1 MVAGSSKK
9 KHRSR
14 RHEGVSMRKRA
25 VKIDGLSL
33 TLDDLAAIARAQASY
48 RFPAQARSRVVASA
62 KLVAAAAKGDEPCYG
77 INTGFGRFCNVRIA
91 PSEVR
96 RLQLNLIR
104 SHAAGVGEPLGVE
117 EVRLA
122 IALRA
127 NALARG
133 NSGVRPQVIELLIS
147 MLEND
152 VLPRIPCLGSVGA
165 SGDLAPLAHLAQ
177 VLIGEGQALVDGK
190 WVSGKTALKKKGLAP
205 IRLETKEGLAL
216 INGVQISLAMLT
228 RALLLSRR
236 VVAAADVTAAVSV
249 EGLLGSVQPFDARI
263 HDVRPHPGQSVV
275 AGHLRSLLSGSKIV
289 ASHADCDR
297 VQDPYSLRCTPQV
310 HGAVRD
316 AIDWIQQTV
325 EREANSSTDNPLIF
339 SDSGEVLSGGNFHGA
354 PVAYAADLL
363 AIVLA
368 DLASI
373 SERRTEK
380 MVNPDT
386 NQGLPAFLAVKE
398 GLESGWMM
406 AHVTAA
412 ALVSRMKVLSHP
424 ASVDSIV
431 TSAGSED
438 HVSMSTHASEKASE
452 CASLACQVVAIEMLV
467 GLDAVELRRPLR
479 SGRRLEARIRAIRK
493 VIARA
498 KGDRFLAPELEQAA
512 DLVSSGTIVVP

>member
-1 MVAGSSKK
+1 
-9 KHRSR
+9 
-14 RHEGVSMRKRA
+14 

-33 TLDDLAAIARAQASY
+33 TIDDLDAIARAEASF
-48 RFPAQARSRVVASA
+48 RLSTRARSRVRASA
-62 KLVAAAAKGDEPCYG
+62 KLVAKVAKGSEPCYG
-77 INTGFGRFCNVRIA
+77 INTGFGRFCNVRIP
-91 PSEVR
+91 PSDVR

-104 SHAAGVGEPLGVE
+104 SHAAGVGEPLGIE

-133 NSGVRPQVIELLIS
+133 NSGVRLQVIELLLS
-147 MLEND
+147 MLEHD
-152 VLPRIPCLGSVGA
+152 ILPRIPRLGSVGA
-165 SGDLAPLAHLAQ
+165 SGDLAPLAHLSQ

-190 WVSGKTALKKKGLAP
+190 WVSGKTALRKKGLKP
-205 IRLETKEGLAL
+205 IQLEAKEGLAL
-216 INGVQISLAMLT
+216 INGVQISLAMLSS
-228 RALLLSRR
+228 ALLLSRS
-236 VVAAADVTAAVSV
+236 VVDAADVTAAVSL

-263 HDVRPHPGQSVV
+263 HEVRPHPGQSLV

-289 ASHADCDR
+289 ASHVDCDR

-316 AIDWIQQTV
+316 AINWIEQIV

-339 SDSGEVLSGGNFHGA
+339 SESGEVLSGGNFHGA
-354 PVAYAADLL
+354 PVAHGADLL
-363 AIVLA
+363 AIVLT

-373 SERRTEK
+373 SERRLEK

-386 NQGLPAFLAVKE
+386 NQGLPAFLVDQE

-406 AHVTAA
+406 AQVTAA
-412 ALVSRMKVLSHP
+412 ALVSRMKIFSHP

-431 TSAGSED
+431 TSAGTED
-438 HVSMSTHASEKASE
+438 HVSMSTHASEKSLE

-467 GLDAVELRRPLR
+467 GLDALELRRPLR
-479 SGRRLEARIRAIRK
+479 SGRRLESKIRAIRK
-493 VIARA
+493 VIVKR
-498 KGDRFLAPELEQAA
+498 KGDRFLSPELEQAA
-512 DLVSSGTIVVP
+512 ELIRAGTTVVP